1 LFPAQLSAQDARISH
16 HLGRLETRIVENDAA
31 YLLSADGDLTP
42 AVQEVRSLHK
52 KVFIASAASG
62 AQLAAV
68 ANAFIRVDASWLA
81 DCWML

>member
-1 LFPAQLSAQDARISH
+1 MPIPKADGAEVNS
-16 HLGRLETRIVENDAA
+16 VEYDAA

-42 AVQEVRSLHK
+42 AVQEVRSLRK

-68 ANAFIRVDASWLA
+68 ASAFIRVDASWLA
-81 DCWML
+81 DCWI